1 MVDRSFSSAVEEALG
16 VIERSLDNIRT
27 GKGVESELHTVRAC
41 LLEVLDLVERD
52 PGIEAAS
59 DDLYSVAR
67 NVACGPDRGL
77 RMCRLL
83 SEAFLRFRARLD
95 TARPS
100 GSGTDT

>member
-1 MVDRSFSSAVEEALG
+1 MADRSFSSAVEEALG
-16 VIERSLDNIRT
+16 VIERALQNIRT
-27 GKGVESELHTVRAC
+27 GEGVESELHTVRAC

-67 NVACGPDRGL
+67 NVAYGPDRSL
-77 RMCRLL
+77 RISRLL
-83 SEAFLRFRARLD
+83 SEAFLRLRAWLD

-100 GSGTDT
+100 GKWHLT

>member
-1 MVDRSFSSAVEEALG
+1 MADRSFSSAVEEALG
-16 VIERSLDNIRT
+16 VIERALDNIRT

-67 NVACGPDRGL
+67 NVACGPDRGR
-77 RMCRLL
+77 RMSRLL
-83 SEAFLRFRARLD
+83 HEAFLRFRDPLD
-95 TARPS
+95 TAQPS
-100 GSGTDT
+100 GRWH